1 MTLYVDG
8 KVVRNPDGHPESLR
22 GARPEQP
29 AFVHGARARSRRSDE
44 RSQEIEDEL
53 LALPHVAPID
63 APACREIAKLMALIE
78 RVDRA
83 LADGVVESKRRGNAR
98 ALIETR
104 RHLSRELRDW
114 LKEIGGTPLARATW
128 VATLSSGH
136 RFVDELRELQV
147 RTGRRERRR
156 QRPARLSGCDRGLW

>member
-8 KVVRNPDGHPESLR
+8 KVVRNPDGHPESLE
-22 GARPEQP
+22 GNRPAQP
-29 AFVHGARARSRRSDE
+29 AFVHGARARTRQWDE
-44 RSQEIEDEL
+44 RSQEIEAEL

-78 RVDRA
+78 RVDQC
-83 LADGVVESKRRGNAR
+83 LSDGIMERHGTARNLLEVRRG
-98 ALIETR
+98 
-104 RHLSRELRDW
+104 LSRELRGW
-114 LKEIGGTPLARATW
+114 LKEIGGTPLARASW

-147 RTGRRERRR
+147 RNG
-156 QRPARLSGCDRGLW
+156 AA